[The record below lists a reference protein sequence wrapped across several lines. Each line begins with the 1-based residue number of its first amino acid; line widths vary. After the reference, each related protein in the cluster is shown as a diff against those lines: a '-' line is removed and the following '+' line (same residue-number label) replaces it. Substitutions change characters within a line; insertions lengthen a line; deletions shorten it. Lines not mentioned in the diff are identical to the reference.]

1 MALGAEGRA
10 RPGADDAAVS
20 GDRHDPAEVDPAEAD
35 LPEVDPAEIAPAE
48 VAPAG
53 RPGDGARPG
62 RPPATSANEIAQV
75 ALQLFEERGFDDT
88 TVDDIARAAGIGRR
102 TFFRYFTSK
111 NEVPWGDFDGELR
124 RMRDWLRAAPVDQPT
139 AAVLHDAVVAFNRYP
154 EEELVWHRKR
164 MALILR
170 TPALQAYSTLRY
182 AAWREVIAEFVATRL
197 GVPETELVPQ
207 AAGHAFLGVCVAA
220 YDQWLGSEGSELTEV
235 LDRALTLLSSGLGSI
250 E

>member
-1 MALGAEGRA
+1 MALSAEGN
-10 RPGADDAAVS
+10 GSAAPS
-20 GDRHDPAEVDPAEAD
+20 AENPDPDRSAD
-35 LPEVDPAEIAPAE
+35 LEEGQLEVENGEPDAT
-48 VAPAG
+48 
-53 RPGDGARPG
+53 RPG
-62 RPPATSANEIAQV
+62 RPPATSAEEIARI
-75 ALQLFEERGFDDT
+75 ALLLFDERGFDDT

-124 RMRDWLRAAPVDQPT
+124 RMRDWLRAAPVDQS
-139 AAVLHDAVVAFNRYP
+139 AASVLHDAILGFNRYP
-154 EEELVWHRKR
+154 DEELVWHRKR

-197 GVPETELVPQ
+197 GVPASDLVPQ
-207 AAGHAFLGVCVAA
+207 AVGYACLGGCVAA
-220 YDQWLGSEGSELTEV
+220 YEQWLEEDGAELTAV
-235 LDRALTLLSSGLGSI
+235 LDRALTMLISGLASI

>member
-1 MALGAEGRA
+1 MALSAEGNDSAPGAENRDPDKPP
-10 RPGADDAAVS
+10 PGGFDDVDDPGYDDPGFDNPGGPDADF
-20 GDRHDPAEVDPAEAD
+20 PT
-35 LPEVDPAEIAPAE
+35 
-48 VAPAG
+48 
-53 RPGDGARPG
+53 RPG
-62 RPPATSANEIAQV
+62 RPPATSAAEIARI
-75 ALQLFEERGFDDT
+75 ALQLFDERGFDDT

-124 RMRDWLRAAPVDQPT
+124 RMRDWLRAAPVDQPA
-139 AAVLHDAVVAFNRYP
+139 AAVLHDAVLGFNRYP
-154 EEELVWHRKR
+154 EDELIWHRKR

-197 GVPETELVPQ
+197 GVPAGDLVPQ
-207 AAGHAFLGVCVAA
+207 AVGYACLGVCVAA
-220 YDQWLGSEGSELTEV
+220 YEQWLEGEDGELGDV
-235 LDRALTLLSSGLGSI
+235 LDKALSLLTDGLSAI